1 MLRPVSSAAEKVDQR
16 RLRGRATRDQILDAA
31 REVLRDSGYGGAT
44 MRAVADAAGVRL
56 SLLHYHFG
64 GKRQLFAALLEY
76 ENEQLLARQR
86 TLFAGEEP
94 LADKWLRAC
103 QYLGDDLRSGYVR
116 VLWELW
122 SAGLADPGLAERWRT
137 AVLGWIDL
145 LDRVAAEWASERGVD
160 LPVSSRVVAALVA
173 QLFLGAEVQILGGLT
188 ERQVPNFEA
197 LELCARL
204 IEAAEHRA

>member
-1 MLRPVSSAAEKVDQR
+1 
-16 RLRGRATRDQILDAA
+16 
-31 REVLRDSGYGGAT
+31 VLRDSGYGGAT

>member
-1 MLRPVSSAAEKVDQR
+1 MLTPVSSAAEKIDQR

-31 REVLRDSGYGGAT
+31 REVMRGHGYGGAT

-56 SLLHYHFG
+56 SLVHYHFG
-64 GKRQLFAALLEY
+64 GKRQLFAELLEY
-76 ENEQLLARQR
+76 ENEQLLTRQR
-86 TLFAGEEP
+86 ALFARDEP
-94 LADKWLRAC
+94 LGEKWLRAC
-103 QYLGDDLRSGYVR
+103 QYLRDDLRSGYVR

-122 SAGLADPGLAERWRT
+122 SAGLAEPELADRWRT

-145 LDRVAAEWASERGVD
+145 LDRVAADWASDQGVD
-160 LPVSSRVVAALVA
+160 LPASPRVLAAVVA

-188 ERQVPNFEA
+188 EEEVPNFEA

-204 IEAAEHRA
+204 IETAEQRG